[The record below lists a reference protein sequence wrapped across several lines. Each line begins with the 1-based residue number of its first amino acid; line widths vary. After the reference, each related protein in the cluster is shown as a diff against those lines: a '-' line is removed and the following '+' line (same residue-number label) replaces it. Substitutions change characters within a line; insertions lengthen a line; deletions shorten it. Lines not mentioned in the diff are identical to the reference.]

1 MSTHPSVFNILYLVK
16 KLNSIINPPLA
27 VHFIWNNAD
36 LSDFNDVCGS
46 FRKYLTRDIA
56 RPFSRELNI
65 PTFFYSSSDDVPKN
79 SPLSVAQKNIIFVC
93 LSRNTLVSKKWRK
106 YLNSLPSNSSNCIIP
121 IALDEYALKHSG
133 EEGAL
138 KNLNFVRAFEFDEQI
153 KEKLSILSLSHELF
167 RFGFHETQ
175 ENILGKDSSIQLFL
189 SHAKKGGTGEIY
201 ARAIKRYIDGTN
213 MRNFFDASEISVGY
227 KFDEEIKNHIHKSTL
242 ISITTDEY
250 SSRYWCQREILEAK
264 KEDRPIISVNCLQ
277 IYEDRIFPPSG
288 NVPCVHITPNAIP
301 LEEEV
306 LNILI
311 AALLETIRFRYSKA
325 LLEYYKNQDWI
336 DSSAVVLA
344 RPPEIQQIVHLKEKI
359 GIDRELKI
367 CYPEPP
373 IYAEEMDWVNFLKVK
388 VFTPLWSNT
397 ETRKKR
403 FRVGVSISDYEET
416 DFKELHT
423 HPDELKRFAQEL
435 ARHLLVANN
444 ILIYGGDLRAHGF
457 TKFILEEASILK
469 NRLPEQ
475 GFSVEN
481 HLAWPFHYL
490 PESLDYQADY
500 FDVLNQ
506 VNYDLPSEFDGEIDP
521 SSWLEIK
528 TLQDRYIVSK
538 SLSNMR
544 LESIKNS
551 DIRIFAGGKTKKYLG
566 VMPGVLEEFY
576 TAVTLEKPIYLVG
589 GFGGV
594 VKNICDSIL
603 SKNISEI
610 ITQEGQEACDSEY
623 QSFMEFLNEKT
634 NTLSYQAIHSKIL
647 TLTVDDL
654 AQASGLS
661 LEDYSRLMV
670 SPLIDEVIHLILKG
684 LNNLDKQ

>member
-1 MSTHPSVFNILYLVK
+1 M
-16 KLNSIINPPLA
+16 
-27 VHFIWNNAD
+27 HFVWHENDNVE
-36 LSDFNDVCGS
+36 FNDVCGS
-46 FRKYLTRDIA
+46 FRKYLTRDIE

-65 PTFFYSSSDDVPKN
+65 PTFFYSSTEEAPQN
-79 SPLSVAQKNIIFVC
+79 FPLSVAQKNIIFVC
-93 LSRNTLVSKKWRK
+93 LSRNTLISKNWRD
-106 YLNSLPSNSSNCIIP
+106 YLNKLPSNRSNSIVP
-121 IALDEYALKHSG
+121 IALDLYALKHSG

-138 KNLNFVRAFEFDEQI
+138 KSLNFVRAFEFDKQI
-153 KEKLSILSLSHELF
+153 KEKLAILSLSHELF
-167 RFGFHETQ
+167 RFGFHEAK
-175 ENILGKDSSIQLFL
+175 ESSLGKDISIQLFL

-213 MRNFFDASEISVGY
+213 MGNFFDASEISVGY

-288 NVPCVHITPNAIP
+288 NVPCVHITPNTVP
-301 LEEEV
+301 LEEEI

-311 AALLETIRFRYSKA
+311 AALVETIRFRYSKD
-325 LLEYYKNQDWI
+325 LLEYYKKQDWI
-336 DSSAVVLA
+336 ESSAVVLA
-344 RPPEIQQIVHLKEKI
+344 RPPEIQQIVYLKEKM
-359 GIDRELKI
+359 GIEGELTI

-397 ETRKKR
+397 ETRTQKL
-403 FRVGVSISDYEET
+403 RVGISISDYGEAA
-416 DFKELHT
+416 FKDLHT

-444 ILIYGGDLRAHGF
+444 TLIYGGDLRAHGF

-475 GFSVEN
+475 GFRVEN

-506 VNYDLPSEFDGEIDP
+506 VNYDLPSEFHEEVDP

-528 TLQDRYIVSK
+528 TLQDRYIYSK
-538 SLSNMR
+538 CLSTMR
-544 LESIKNS
+544 LESIRNS

-566 VMPGVLEEFY
+566 LMPGVLEEFY
-576 TAVTLEKPIYLVG
+576 TAIVLKKPVYLIG

-594 VKNICDSIL
+594 VKHICDSIM
-603 SKNISEI
+603 SKSISEV
-610 ITQEGQEACDSEY
+610 ITQEWQEKHDVEY
-623 QSFMEFLNEKT
+623 QSFRGFLSEKKDI
-634 NTLSYQAIHSKIL
+634 LSYQEIHSKIL
-647 TLTVDDL
+647 TLKVTDL

-661 LEDYSRLMV
+661 LEDYNRLMV

-684 LNNLDKQ
+684 LNQLDKH